1 MVVLYL
7 KQIHQRTGS
16 HSTSIDESLN
26 LESSES
32 ADGTALTADY
42 TLFEYQRSKMRT
54 ETVSK
59 SDELKSAL
67 NALNIGLQ
75 SLICHFVRN
84 IDDQFHFPSILVAV
98 LAPMATQRIS

>member
-1 MVVLYL
+1 M
-7 KQIHQRTGS
+7 QIEDGDETD
-16 HSTSIDESLN
+16 STI
-26 LESSES
+26 
-32 ADGTALTADY
+32 LTADY
-42 TLFEYQRSKMRT
+42 TFFEYQRSKMRT

-84 IDDQFHFPSILVAV
+84 IDYQFHFPSILVAV